1 MTPPRQRDYS
11 GAMPLSDEEKRLLA
25 EMEAA
30 LAVDDP
36 KLVSTLSGK
45 VRTPKK
51 NRMFAGIALFFT
63 GIATLLGGLIS
74 QTVPVGI
81 VGFVLALVGLVL
93 VISNLSGKSDV
104 KVKETR
110 PKQSAGIVASRR
122 TSNHFIKSAVKRLVV
137 RVVPIK
143 IITMK

>member
-1 MTPPRQRDYS
+1 MTSASGWDYS
-11 GAMPLSDEEKRLLA
+11 FAMPLSDEEKRLLA

-45 VRTPKK
+45 ARTPKK

-63 GIATLLGGLIS
+63 GIATLLAGLVS

-81 VGFVLALVGLVL
+81 VGFVFALIGLVL
-93 VISNLSGKSDV
+93 VISNLSTKNETVTRERKSRQ
-104 KVKETR
+104 K
-110 PKQSAGIVASRR
+110 PKWSATLEERWDRR
-122 TSNHFIKSAVKRLVV
+122 QENDN
-137 RVVPIK
+137 
-143 IITMK
+143 

>member
-1 MTPPRQRDYS
+1 MTTPNWKGYS
-11 GAMPLSDEEKRLLA
+11 FTMPLSDEEKRLLA

-51 NRMFAGIALFFT
+51 NQMFAGIGLFFT
-63 GIATLLGGLIS
+63 GIATLLAGLIS

-81 VGFVLALVGLVL
+81 AGFIFALVGLVL
-93 VISNLSGKSDV
+93 VISNLSSKV
-104 KVKETR
+104 EVKERKPRQR
-110 PKQSAGIVASRR
+110 PKWSATLEERWERR
-122 TSNHFIKSAVKRLVV
+122 QENE
-137 RVVPIK
+137 
-143 IITMK
+143 

>member
-81 VGFVLALVGLVL
+81 VGFVFALVGLVL

-110 PKQSAGIVASRR
+110 PKQKPKWSATLEERWDRR
-122 TSNHFIKSAVKRLVV
+122 QQENE
-137 RVVPIK
+137 
-143 IITMK
+143 